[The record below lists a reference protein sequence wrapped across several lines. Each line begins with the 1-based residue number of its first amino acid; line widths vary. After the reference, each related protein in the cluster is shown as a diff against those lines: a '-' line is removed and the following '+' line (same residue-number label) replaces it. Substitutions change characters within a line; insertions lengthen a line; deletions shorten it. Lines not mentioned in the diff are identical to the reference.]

1 MRKMWKSIV
10 GRVSRH
16 LLGLMKMKDFGT
28 TMFICTENCPSVST
42 SLILFILD
50 QWQKIYNTGYDSGHL
65 AAMQQIVGTKC
76 RLPLTKI
83 QELVKVNLEGQLID
97 YARENQIIP
106 RELKASWTV
115 HYSEGMWKLESSI
128 KKI

>member
-1 MRKMWKSIV
+1 MTIVQFPDLKIIQRKRIGQLKREMV
-10 GRVSRH
+10 G
-16 LLGLMKMKDFGT
+16 LGLFP
-28 TMFICTENCPSVST
+28 CASRVST
-42 SLILFILD
+42 SLILFIMD

-65 AAMQQIVGTKC
+65 AAMQKIVGTKC

-83 QELVKVNLEGQLID
+83 QELVKVNLEGQLIE
-97 YARENQIIP
+97 YAKEHQISP

-115 HYSEGMWKLESSI
+115 HYSESMWKLESSI